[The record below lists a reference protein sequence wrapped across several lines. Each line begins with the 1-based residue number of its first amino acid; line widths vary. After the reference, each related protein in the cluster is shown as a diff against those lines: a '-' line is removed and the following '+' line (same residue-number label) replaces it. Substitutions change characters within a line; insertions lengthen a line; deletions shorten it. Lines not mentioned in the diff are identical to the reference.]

1 MQSRYILEGEG
12 GDQVCGRAASGLPL
26 TEVSFATLP
35 PHFLSSDAESMTAAQ
50 WEEVLPGYSTVY
62 PLNFREVIPFLLAS
76 LVYHQPYLA
85 QMQARQPRHPLFLQ
99 RVWTNGTLLHLK
111 DAVGAGCSRNPIS
124 KMTVTGVPPNLV
136 FANKMVDMQRDM
148 CDMKDQIIAKLE
160 QLPEAMKHSL
170 LANFQINGTV
180 PITRNEMQEVIST
193 SIDSLRGSIESSFQL
208 LSHRNEN
215 PLVPVEEQNDLTP
228 QNTAVYT
235 TWGWGGRLRRVPP
248 DFVYP
253 V

>member
-1 MQSRYILEGEG
+1 
-12 GDQVCGRAASGLPL
+12 
-26 TEVSFATLP
+26 
-35 PHFLSSDAESMTAAQ
+35 
-50 WEEVLPGYSTVY
+50 
-62 PLNFREVIPFLLAS
+62 
-76 LVYHQPYLA
+76 
-85 QMQARQPRHPLFLQ
+85 
-99 RVWTNGTLLHLK
+99 
-111 DAVGAGCSRNPIS
+111 
-124 KMTVTGVPPNLV
+124 MTVTGVPPNLV

-235 TWGWGGRLRRVPP
+235 TWGWVVACVAYRQTSFTQCKFLNLNFMSIQCRESV
-248 DFVYP
+248 VILH
-253 V
+253 